1 MTWQLGRRL
10 SHCGAGCVGNLTQ
23 AVGWCF
29 YGGMGASLDKSAIF
43 VSDVPW
49 NKPSSELGDPP
60 FMERLIWLTF
70 LLKHAEFVRHNGSWI
85 SPIFMSHESDT
96 VDGCEIL
103 QFVDG
108 LSHWNLYMMYIY
120 IIFYHTCT
128 YEITRENPWRMAF
141 ALHKGHASFLVWW
154 SGGTLLLGT
163 LWRMRSLCT
172 DLRFSEAGQPWKVSV
187 SMEVS
192 MGKTWESHGNII
204 YEWRFNENIL
214 YR

>member
-1 MTWQLGRRL
+1 
-10 SHCGAGCVGNLTQ
+10 
-23 AVGWCF
+23 
-29 YGGMGASLDKSAIF
+29 MGASLHKSAIF

-49 NKPSSELGDPP
+49 SKPSSELGDPP
-60 FMERLIWLTF
+60 FMERLSHDLSFETCRICETQ
-70 LLKHAEFVRHNGSWI
+70 WI
-85 SPIFMSHESDT
+85 TNPT
-96 VDGCEIL
+96 
-103 QFVDG
+103 
-108 LSHWNLYMMYIY
+108 NLYESREWYCGWLRNPAVRRWFIPRKSVY

-128 YEITRENPWRMAF
+128 YEITRENPWRMVF

-192 MGKTWESHGNII
+192 MGKTWQSHGNVI
-204 YEWRFNENIL
+204 YEWRFNETIL